1 MDGSGATDE
10 SVWNKMKSF
19 ARGIGNAFVLH
30 DDATRVA
37 LITYAAQPKLELQFD
52 EKNDRDE
59 FSDFLDTVSATHGSS
74 DLERALAMVD
84 NELFVPEAGMR
95 TKVPNVALIL
105 TEQGP
110 ASLTLL
116 NDYNNNSARN
126 LKEKGVTLIGVG
138 VGDKINQYE
147 LQRVASDPE
156 HTFMA
161 GSFDDAIASISAIA
175 NTTCL
180 GELKHH
186 VSR

>member
-1 MDGSGATDE
+1 
-10 SVWNKMKSF
+10 MKSF

-52 EKNDRDE
+52 GDE

-186 VSR
+186 VSVS